1 MLYGTECWVIEKQHV
16 QKMSVVEI
24 KMLGWISENSR
35 KYRIWNEETHLKIGV
50 ARWKDNGVT

>member
-1 MLYGTECWVIEKQHV
+1 MLYGTKCWVIEKQHV

-35 KYRIWNEETHLKIGV
+35 KYRIRNEETHLKIGV
-50 ARWKDNGVT
+50 AR